1 LTLRSMQRFSDSR
14 LAETFEPVAQ
24 LQAAAMDP
32 ALGRGEAHPERRR
45 NLMVRETGHVAKDDR
60 FAVLEGKRGESGEN
74 ACPKLAGFGCR
85 LRAEAGVSARACLA
99 LDRREVDRD
108 WLSAA
113 GARKRRIHPDP
124 VQPGEE
130 RGVAPVAVEVAPGLD
145 ESILHRLL
153 DIPRVVEYS
162 QQHEAKTLLVPLHD
176 PGEGVEVTLPR
187 KSNELGVALLAGRHL
202 GIVRS
207 RNEPTVCYV

>member
-1 LTLRSMQRFSDSR
+1 MQRFSDSR

-45 NLMVRETGHVAKDDR
+45 NLLVRETGHIAKDDR
-60 FAVLEGKRGESGEN
+60 FAVLERKRGESGEN
-74 ACPKLAGFGCR
+74 ARPKLAGFDGR
-85 LRAEAGVSARACLA
+85 LRAEAGASARAGLA
-99 LDRREVDRD
+99 LDRLELDRD
-108 WLSAA
+108 RFSAA
-113 GARKRRIHPDP
+113 DARKRRIHPDP

-130 RGVAPVAVEVAPGLD
+130 RGVAAVAVEVAPGLD
-145 ESILHRLL
+145 EGILQRLL
-153 DIPRVVEYS
+153 DIPRVVKYS
-162 QQHEAKTLLVPLHD
+162 HQHEAKTLLVSLHD
-176 PGEGVEVTLPR
+176 PSEGVEVTLPR
-187 KSNELGVALLAGRHL
+187 TSNELGVAGLAGRHL